1 MTENTVKALPQISTL
16 QLTPGDRA
24 MGRLASINLP
34 DAPEGDAQADLA
46 GDIFFEMFQSSPTAR
61 EEVPEE
67 RGVNR
72 SLLDWMGSTHGW
84 GEARTSTIA
93 NMPASMAASGLM
105 WAHLQTDEV
114 LKEALNQQEEA
125 SQKTAEAK
133 AKQMAADAMAQSS
146 NREMQRQ
153 AGQVQAEA
161 DQLRQ
166 EAAAAAA
173 AAQAIVEDAQGKPF
187 KQAAM
192 MAAAKEASKEAGETA
207 EAMAGWGLGPGS
219 HIYSDPKA
227 AQDFLAANQGKIA
240 RIARLAGRM
249 RGFALQS
256 RKERVPMGFV
266 PTEVG
271 LTQDLMRLFPTELFL
286 LRPDAPAFLRV
297 GKVTQ
302 FMEAGLLGYKPVGD
316 AEKRGPFVAAVDVS
330 PSMRVGDRE
339 IVAKAVALGV
349 AQVAKQE
356 GRPYVL
362 FAFGSDKRLMTAVTS
377 KDDWSAHLNWTAN
390 SQNGGTDF
398 DMALTEVM
406 RHLVEMGKDSK
417 GADALFISDGEAG
430 VGQGTRSDWRDF
442 AAQTGAR
449 LLYVPVAKSYY
460 TDMEDTADKVIH
472 VADLDEDAGEE
483 LAGELGRIL

>member
-1 MTENTVKALPQISTL
+1 VN
-16 QLTPGDRA
+16 LTPGDRA
-24 MGRLASINLP
+24 LGRLAKINLP
-34 DAPEGDAQADLA
+34 DAPEGEAQADLA

-61 EEVPEE
+61 QEVPAE
-67 RGVNR
+67 RGANR
-72 SLLDWMGSTHGW
+72 ALLDWMGSTHGW
-84 GEARTSTIA
+84 EEARTSTIA

-105 WAHLQTDEV
+105 WGHLQTDEV
-114 LKEALNQQEEA
+114 LKEALKKQEEA
-125 SQKTAEAK
+125 SQKTADAK
-133 AKQMAADAMAQSS
+133 ANQMAADAMAQSG
-146 NREMQRQ
+146 NREMRRQ
-153 AGQVQAEA
+153 AEQVQAEA

-173 AAQAIVEDAQGKPF
+173 AAQAIVEDARGKPF

-192 MAAAKEASKEAGETA
+192 MAAAKEAAKEAGETA
-207 EAMAGWGLGPGS
+207 EAMAGWGMGPGS

-256 RKERVPMGFV
+256 RKERASVGFV

-362 FAFGSDKRLMTAVTS
+362 FAFGSDQRLMMSISS
-377 KDDWSAHLNWTAN
+377 KDDWSAHLKWAAN
-390 SQNGGTDF
+390 SQSGGTDF
-398 DMALTEVM
+398 DMALGEVV
-406 RHLVEMGKDSK
+406 RLLREMGKSAV
-417 GADALFISDGEAG
+417 GTDALFISDGEAG
-430 VGQGTRSDWRDF
+430 LLEQSRADWQGF
-442 AAQTGAR
+442 ARETSAR
-449 LLYVPVAKSYY
+449 LLYVPVAQSYY
-460 TDMEDTADKVIH
+460 TDMEETADRVIH
-472 VADLDEDAGEE
+472 LSELDEDAGGD
-483 LAGELGRIL
+483 LASELGRVL